1 MPYWVKAV
9 ANYILIALTLCSAL
23 FFMYFNFINC
33 NEYLKRLSGMVM
45 FIFTI
50 ICMFAPQVDSG
61 EH

>member
-23 FFMYFNFINC
+23 LFIYFSFIGH
-33 NEYLKRLSGMVM
+33 NEELKKLSVVVM

-50 ICMFAPQVDSG
+50 ICMFAPQIDRE